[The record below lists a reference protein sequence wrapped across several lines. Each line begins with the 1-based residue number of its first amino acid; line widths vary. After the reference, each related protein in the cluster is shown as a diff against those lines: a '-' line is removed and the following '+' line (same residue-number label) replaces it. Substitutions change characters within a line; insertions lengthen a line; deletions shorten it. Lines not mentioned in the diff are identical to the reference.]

1 MQLLIINT
9 KYMTNGK
16 VSCNRILKLFYD
28 YNLYIKIME
37 PEDDME
43 NNCFTRFVFWLLLL
57 LRTCHFS
64 NNF

>member
-43 NNCFTRFVFWLLLL
+43 NNCFTRFVFLASTIVENMSFL
-57 LRTCHFS
+57 
-64 NNF
+64 

>member
-1 MQLLIINT
+1 
-9 KYMTNGK
+9 MTNGT
-16 VSCNRILKLFYD
+16 VLCNLFNRILKLFYD

-37 PEDDME
+37 LEDDME
-43 NNCFTRFVFWLLLL
+43 NNCFTRFDFWLLLL